1 MRLEN
6 EFTITTAPDRAFGLL
21 LDLRRVA
28 PCVPGAELG
37 EQDADGTFAGRVSV
51 KVGPMKFLYDG
62 RVRISEQDAATRT
75 AVITGEGRAS
85 GGSDTAKINATM
97 RVLPEGD
104 GSRVVITTELEIK
117 GRAAQMGQGVIADV
131 GRRLVKDAAACIEA
145 RLAAPDGDTSALP
158 AAAPVGGI
166 SLMASVVGARV
177 GDSMRRLGG
186 RGRSESTEE
195 KANEEKANNDG
206 TR

>member
-75 AVITGEGRAS
+75 AVITGEG
-85 GGSDTAKINATM
+85 
-97 RVLPEGD
+97 
-104 GSRVVITTELEIK
+104 
-117 GRAAQMGQGVIADV
+117 
-131 GRRLVKDAAACIEA
+131 
-145 RLAAPDGDTSALP
+145 
-158 AAAPVGGI
+158 
-166 SLMASVVGARV
+166 
-177 GDSMRRLGG
+177 
-186 RGRSESTEE
+186 
-195 KANEEKANNDG
+195 
-206 TR
+206 